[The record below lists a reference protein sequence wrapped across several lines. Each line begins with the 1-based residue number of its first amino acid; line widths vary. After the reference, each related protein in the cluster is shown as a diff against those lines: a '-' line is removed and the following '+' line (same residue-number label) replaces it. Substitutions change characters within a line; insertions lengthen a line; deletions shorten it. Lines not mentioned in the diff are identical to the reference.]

1 MSISIQTNVTSLFAQ
16 QALAQNS
23 SFESKTI
30 QQLTSGYR
38 INSSGDDA
46 AGLAVANLYRSQIAE
61 LQQGVRNANDGISVF
76 QIIDGGLNN
85 ISQIL
90 DRLRT
95 LATQSA
101 SATFAGDRSTLN
113 NEYQSQLAEINRQA
127 ANIGLNT
134 GGNYNTQISVYIGGA
149 SSAAN
154 AVVKVDLS
162 GANNGVD
169 TTALGLNT
177 SSIAGGGTSL
187 TGNSVRLDDSAVSFL
202 VSGSQA
208 FTFNIAGATGAAA
221 TVVATVTG
229 GSTGLSGTQVINSLN
244 SQLQSS
250 GITASIGANGQLQF
264 SGNVAF
270 TLGAVGA
277 ASAGNAVATAASTI
291 AANTGDYN
299 LNSTFGAVTAG
310 TETLTFQNANGAT
323 TVNLTSANA
332 GTAAAA
338 VQALNTALA
347 GTGITAVIGANGTDV
362 NIQSANTFSVNQT
375 AAGTGGL
382 FGGTGA
388 QTVTAPS
395 ANATGTGNATAALA
409 ALTSAVSRLGLV
421 QGRVGTGENV
431 FANAINLANS
441 QVTNLSAAQSSIR
454 DADVAAAAANLT
466 KAQTLIQSSIAAL
479 AQANALPSAVIKLLQ

>member
-30 QQLTSGYR
+30 QQLTSGFR

-61 LQQGVRNANDGISVF
+61 LQQGIRNANDGISVF
-76 QIIDGGLNN
+76 QTIDGGLNN

-134 GGNYNTQISVYIGGA
+134 GGTYNTQISVYIGGA

-169 TTALGLNT
+169 ATALGLNT
-177 SSIAGGGTSL
+177 TSVAGGGTSL

-229 GSTGLSGTQVINSLN
+229 GSSGLSGTQVISSLN
-244 SQLQSS
+244 SQLQAS

-291 AANTGDYN
+291 PTNTGNYN
-299 LNSTFGAVTAG
+299 INSAFATIVG
-310 TETLTFQNANGAT
+310 TNETLTFQNANGSYNVSLPAGALAAT
-323 TVNLTSANA
+323 
-332 GTAAAA
+332 
-338 VQALNTALA
+338 VQALNTQLA
-347 GTGITAVIGANGTDV
+347 GSGITAVVGANGTDI
-362 NIQSANTFSVNQT
+362 NIQSANAFSVNQT
-375 AAGTGGL
+375 AAAGTSGGL
-382 FGGTGA
+382 FAGTGA
-388 QTVTAPS
+388 QAVTAPS
-395 ANATGTGNATAALA
+395 ANASGTGNASAALV

-479 AQANALPSAVIKLLQ
+479 AQANALPAAVLKLLQ

>member
-23 SFESKTI
+23 TFESKTI

-61 LQQGVRNANDGISVF
+61 LTQGVRNANDGTSVF
-76 QIIDGGLNN
+76 QTIDGGLNN

-113 NEYQSQLAEINRQA
+113 NEFQSQLAEINRQA

-134 GGNYNTQISVYIGGA
+134 GGKYNTQISVYIGGA
-149 SSAAN
+149 STAAN

-169 TTALGLNT
+169 ATALGLAGT
-177 SSIAGGGTSL
+177 SVAGGGVSL
-187 TGNSVRLDDSAVSFL
+187 TGNTVRLDDSAVSFL
-202 VSGSQA
+202 ASGSQT
-208 FTFNIAGATGAAA
+208 FTFNVAGPTGAAS
-221 TVVATVTG
+221 TVVATLNG
-229 GSTGLSGTQVINSLN
+229 GSSGLSGNQVISALN
-244 SQLQSS
+244 TQLSSS
-250 GITASIGANGQLQF
+250 GITASIGSNGQLQF
-264 SGNVAF
+264 SGSVAF

-277 ASAGNAVATAASTI
+277 ATAGNAVVTTGSTI
-291 AANTGDYN
+291 ATNSADYN
-299 LNSTFGAVTAG
+299 INSAFATIVG
-310 TETLTFQNANGAT
+310 TNETLTFQNANGSYN
-323 TVNLTSANA
+323 VSLPA
-332 GTAAAA
+332 GNAAATI
-338 VQALNTALA
+338 QALNTQLS
-347 GTGITAVIGANGTDV
+347 GSGISAVLGSNGTDI
-362 NIQSANTFSVNQT
+362 NIQSANAFSVNQT
-375 AAGTGGL
+375 AAAGTSGGL
-382 FGGTGA
+382 FAGTGA
-388 QTVTAPS
+388 QTVNAPS
-395 ANATGTGNATAALA
+395 ASASSTGNATAALT
-409 ALTSAVSRLGLV
+409 ALTNAVTALGLV

-441 QVTNLSAAQSSIR
+441 QITNLSSSQSVIR

-479 AQANALPSAVIKLLQ
+479 AQANALPAAVLKLLQ